1 LGAHALEPATLEVL
15 MTASDPGRLDPA
27 AEAVATYDD
36 YASAQR
42 AIDFLSDNKFP
53 VHQVTVVGE
62 DVRLVEHVLGRLT
75 TTRAAGAGALSGLWF
90 GLLIGL
96 LVGIFTTAGW
106 LWLIIGAALIGA
118 AWGAVFGAVGHAMTG
133 GQRDFQSVNALVAN
147 RYTVTVPPEHAP
159 AARQLLAELA
169 ARDRSQAR

>member
-1 LGAHALEPATLEVL
+1 MGTQPLEPATLEAL
-15 MTASDPGRLDPA
+15 MNASAPGRFDPA
-27 AEAVATYDD
+27 VEAVAQYAD
-36 YASAQR
+36 YAAAQR

-75 TTRAAGAGALSGLWF
+75 TARAAGAGALSGLWF

-106 LWLIIGAALIGA
+106 LWL
-118 AWGAVFGAVGHAMTG
+118 V
-133 GQRDFQSVNALVAN
+133 
-147 RYTVTVPPEHAP
+147 
-159 AARQLLAELA
+159 
-169 ARDRSQAR
+169 